1 MRRIGLSG
9 RRRALA
15 VVLPAVLAAGITG
28 CSSGLTDTGGDNL
41 IAGKETFVQKCGSCH
56 TLARAGTTGVSGP
69 NLDAAFRQSR
79 RDGLKESTFEGVVY
93 RQIIDP
99 ARNKQVD
106 PRTNRETLLMPA
118 NLVTGDAA
126 QDVAAY
132 VASAVAKPGKDT
144 GVLGTIGVQRS
155 NRTAQAENGELDIPT
170 DPGGG
175 LAYTFASAEADA
187 GAVKIRSKND
197 ASVDHNIAVQGQGV
211 DEKGPVVKDGG
222 TSEVDVDLKAGEYTF
237 YCSVPGHR
245 QGGMEGKL
253 TVK

>member
-15 VVLPAVLAAGITG
+15 VVLPAVLAAGIAG
-28 CSSGLTDTGGDNL
+28 CGGLTDTGGDNL
-41 IAGKETFVQKCGSCH
+41 IAGKEAFVQKCGSCH

-79 RDGLKESTFEGVVY
+79 RDGLKETTFEGVVY
-93 RQIIDP
+93 RQILDP

-106 PRTNRETLLMPA
+106 PRTGRETLLMPA
-118 NLVTGDAA
+118 KLVTGDAA

-132 VASAVAKPGKDT
+132 VASAAAKPGKDT

-155 NRTAQAENGELDIPT
+155 NRTAQAENGELDIPA

-175 LAYTFASAEADA
+175 LAYTFASAEAEA

-197 ASVDHNIAVQGQGV
+197 SSVDHNIAVQGQGV
-211 DEKGPVVKDGG
+211 DEKGPVVKDGA
-222 TSEVDVDLKAGEYTF
+222 TSEVDVDLDAGEYTF

>member
-15 VVLPAVLAAGITG
+15 VVLPAVLAAGIAG
-28 CSSGLTDTGGDNL
+28 CGGLTDTGGDNL
-41 IAGKETFVQKCGSCH
+41 IAGKEAFVQKCGSCH
-56 TLARAGTTGVSGP
+56 TLVRAGTTGVSGP

-79 RDGLKESTFEGVVY
+79 RDGLKETTFEGVVY
-93 RQIIDP
+93 RQILDP

-106 PRTNRETLLMPA
+106 PRTGRETLLMPA

-132 VASAVAKPGKDT
+132 VASAAAKPGKDT

-155 NRTAQAENGELDIPT
+155 NRTAQAENGELDIPA

-175 LAYTFASAEADA
+175 LAYTFASAEAEA

-197 ASVDHNIAVQGQGV
+197 SSVDHNIAVQGQGV
-211 DEKGPVVKDGG
+211 DEKGPVVKDGA
-222 TSEVDVDLKAGEYTF
+222 TSEVDVDLDAGEYTF

-253 TVK
+253 TVQ